1 MKNNSHLFIRIV
13 VYFYVTALFTLGAK
27 AQSPYLQCPPAY
39 TCLPNITL
47 AGGVAGSGNVG
58 TIPVFSTTSS
68 LASSTFTVNGNT
80 ITNSG
85 GIDFVTT
92 GGNDITIN
100 ASGLFTVNAT
110 QLNTSNISVG
120 SGAIDLTT
128 SGNGTFTGTINT
140 ASLTIPS
147 GASDGYV
154 LTSDASGNATWQ
166 PSTGGVWQTVAFNPA
181 NFGGSGANTYT
192 ITSSADILTNR
203 YIQNGNTVT
212 WTLGFLFYTYDST
225 PFDNSTVTL
234 VPPVLPNSVG
244 GAFGGAGT
252 IADTNGGNGPISIFA
267 LCFGSPDYIIIRASS
282 GNSINDGV
290 SDSGTLYITITY
302 EVN

>member
-1 MKNNSHLFIRIV
+1 MKNNSHMFIRIA
-13 VYFYVTALFTLGAK
+13 VYFYVTALFALGAK

-47 AGGVAGSGNVG
+47 AGGVTGSGNVG
-58 TIPVFSTTSS
+58 TIPVFNTTSS
-68 LASSTFTVNGNT
+68 LSSSTFTVSGNT

-128 SGNGTFTGTINT
+128 SGNGTFTGTVNT

-147 GASDGYV
+147 GASSGYV
-154 LTSDASGNATWQ
+154 LTSDESGNGTWQTSYLVSTTTLTATDIKAMKNSRITIIPAPASGKSIVVDYVVLQRIFNTTAFASGSIVNIAPTGATGNSQQDAQIVIPTAVFQYTASKNSVHWVQ
-166 PSTGGVWQTVAFNPA
+166 PTTVAGTQNIASATAMQIF
-181 NFGGSGANTYT
+181 
-192 ITSSADILTNR
+192 SSTTDFTT
-203 YIQNGNTVT
+203 GDGTV
-212 WTLGFLFYTYDST
+212 
-225 PFDNSTVTL
+225 V
-234 VPPVLPNSVG
+234 V
-244 GAFGGAGT
+244 
-252 IADTNGGNGPISIFA
+252 
-267 LCFGSPDYIIIRASS
+267 RAYYHL
-282 GNSINDGV
+282 IDF
-290 SDSGTLYITITY
+290 
-302 EVN
+302 